1 MSYDLKDDMLECFCG
16 NSKYR
21 HFYYPNE
28 KKIIYYPF
36 DSTIT
41 NQRKRCKF
49 FHCKSNRN
57 NCDKKQCNFQHIKE
71 EELPVYCDSLDK
83 YILNDYVYNIHT
95 IDDKVLGWYTQRS
108 YDERDERRI
117 QNELPNYIINEQKDI
132 QIFKHIKQL
141 QLDCEPILE
150 YKPSAPVYS
159 PNTPEYVCG
168 QKRYFDEQPYSPTAP
183 KYDDVY
189 TPNKKYK
196 VILPVEQQPA
206 LNADSEWFEN
216 RSRNIK
222 INNIGVIYYIKK
234 NTGEKSWIHPYTGK
248 TNLPGGHLT
257 PSDAGLLS

>member
-21 HFYYPNE
+21 HFYYPKE

-36 DSTIT
+36 DTTVT
-41 NQRKRCKF
+41 NQYKRCKF
-49 FHCKSNRN
+49 FHCKSNSN
-57 NCDKKQCNFQHIKE
+57 NCNKKQCNFQHIKD
-71 EELPVYCDSLDK
+71 EELPFYCDSVGK
-83 YILNDYVYNIHT
+83 YILNEYVYNIHT
-95 IDDKVLGWYTQRS
+95 MDDKTLGWYTQRS

-117 QNELPNYIINEQKDI
+117 QNELPNYLISEYEDI
-132 QIFKHIKQL
+132 QNFKYIKQL
-141 QLDCEPILE
+141 QLE
-150 YKPSAPVYS
+150 YKPSAPAYS
-159 PNTPEYVCG
+159 PNTPEYACG

-189 TPNKKYK
+189 IPNKKYK
-196 VILPVEQQPA
+196 SNLYVEQQPP

-222 INNIGVIYYIKK
+222 INNIGVVYYIKK
-234 NTGEKSWIHPYTGK
+234 QTGAKSWIHPYTWK

-257 PSDAGLLS
+257 PSDAGLV